1 MVGQFSKPIDSESVQ
16 TAKRGGRTTPAMI
29 ELRLVVLKDAD
40 TGKRLGIFTNNMTKP
55 LYDIAWYMLQRWGK
69 SENVFKELMARFNLN
84 YHPGYDIKEL
94 ENQPLVDNPDILL
107 TKQAIQALKK
117 EAVRLDK
124 EILYAE
130 VLLTQNAGKKLQ
142 NDLTKLQTKREV
154 TKEDICAF
162 EQKLATLPDKISIV
176 ELLQGKQVS
185 RCDLEKKKLY
195 DIMQM
200 MAYHS
205 RERLVEIFRECYND
219 RRDIKKVLD
228 MITTKSG
235 IVKLVGQTLMVILSG
250 IENKKHRQAAIK
262 LCQKLNEKRV
272 TMTGGLNLK
281 LSFHLADIP

>member
-1 MVGQFSKPIDSESVQ
+1 
-16 TAKRGGRTTPAMI
+16 
-29 ELRLVVLKDAD
+29 
-40 TGKRLGIFTNNMTKP
+40 
-55 LYDIAWYMLQRWGK
+55 
-69 SENVFKELMARFNLN
+69 
-84 YHPGYDIKEL
+84 
-94 ENQPLVDNPDILL
+94 
-107 TKQAIQALKK
+107 
-117 EAVRLDK
+117 
-124 EILYAE
+124 
-130 VLLTQNAGKKLQ
+130 
-142 NDLTKLQTKREV
+142 
-154 TKEDICAF
+154 
-162 EQKLATLPDKISIV
+162 LPDKISIV

-205 RERLVEIFRECYND
+205 RERLVEIFLDCYND

-250 IENKKHRQAAIK
+250 IENKKHRQAATM

-281 LSFHLADIP
+281 LSFHLAEIP

>member
-1 MVGQFSKPIDSESVQ
+1 
-16 TAKRGGRTTPAMI
+16 
-29 ELRLVVLKDAD
+29 
-40 TGKRLGIFTNNMTKP
+40 
-55 LYDIAWYMLQRWGK
+55 MLQRWGK
-69 SENVFKELMARFNLN
+69 SENVFKELMSRFNLN

-94 ENQPLVDNPDILL
+94 EKQPLVDNPDIVL

-130 VLLTQNAGKKLQ
+130 ALLPPNAGKKLQ
-142 NDLTKLQTKREV
+142 DDLAKLRTKREV
-154 TKEDICAF
+154 VKVEAIAF
-162 EQKLATLPDKISIV
+162 EEKLAQLPDKVSIAD
-176 ELLQGKQVS
+176 LLHGKQMS

-205 RERLVEIFRECYND
+205 RERLVEIFRECYSD

-272 TMTGGLNLK
+272 TMNGGLNLK